1 MANHKSAIKR
11 HRQSEERQLRNQAV
25 RSRVRSTIKN
35 ARAAIESKDEDAI
48 ALKLRD
54 ANQILY
60 KAVSQGVLKP
70 NTASRKLSRLSK
82 AAHTALIAES

>member
-11 HRQSEERQLRNQAV
+11 HRQSEERHVRNQAV

-35 ARAAIESKDEDAI
+35 VRVAIQSKDKEAI

-60 KAVSQGVLKP
+60 KAVSQGILKP

-82 AAHTALIAES
+82 AAHIALIAES

>member
-11 HRQSEERQLRNQAV
+11 HRQSEQQHRRNQAV
-25 RSRVRSTIKN
+25 NSRVRSTLKN
-35 ARAAIESKDEDAI
+35 VRIAIANKDEDAI

-60 KAVSQGVLKP
+60 KAVSKGVLKP
-70 NTASRKLSRLSK
+70 NTAARKLSRLSK
-82 AAHTALIAES
+82 AAHRAITPAS